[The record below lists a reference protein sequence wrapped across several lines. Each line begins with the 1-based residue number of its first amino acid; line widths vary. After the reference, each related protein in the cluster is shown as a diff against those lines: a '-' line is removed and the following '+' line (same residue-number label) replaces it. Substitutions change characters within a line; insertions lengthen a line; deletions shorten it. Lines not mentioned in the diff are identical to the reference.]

1 MTQEEYVTKVAID
14 ISRRV
19 FYNTSNLGDNREII
33 CDTIEEF
40 FNIKEVIDICPE
52 FNVTVIYV
60 DPLVSQNAGV
70 V

>member
-14 ISRRV
+14 ISRRA
-19 FYNTSNLGDNREII
+19 FYITSNLGDDREIV
-33 CDTIEEF
+33 CDTVEEF

-52 FNVTVIYV
+52 FDVKVIYV